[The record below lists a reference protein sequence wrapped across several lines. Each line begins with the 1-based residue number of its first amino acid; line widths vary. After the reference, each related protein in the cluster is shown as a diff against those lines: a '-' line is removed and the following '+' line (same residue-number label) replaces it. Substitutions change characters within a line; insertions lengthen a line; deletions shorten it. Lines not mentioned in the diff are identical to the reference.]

1 MCGIFGLIQ
10 EKNARGDG
18 KYYSNEEVNS
28 AFMTAQFRGPE
39 YSALKSVTSKS
50 MIIDLGFHRLAIN
63 GLDAISHQPI
73 VNGGVSVLCN
83 GEIYNYKSLYDKL
96 DIEPQTNSDCE
107 VIIHIYKKY
116 GFETMLQL
124 IDGVYAIILYDNNT
138 QQLYVARD
146 VYGVRPLF
154 SIESKS
160 DGIVGFASEMKQLIY
175 FADTKKGTS
184 TLKQFTPGTYS
195 VYSINDRV
203 EAEKTNVS
211 YSHFPFMEK
220 IEYPV
225 PSENTLYRYL
235 GVINMRLREAV
246 KKRVTTTDRP
256 IACLLSGGL
265 DSSLITALVA
275 ECFDDPSKL
284 ETYSIGLPGSVDIEY
299 AEKVAAQLGTNHTSI
314 IASEKKFLE
323 AIPKVIE
330 AIESYDTT
338 TVRASVGNY
347 LVAKYIRENS
357 EAKVIFNGDGSDEL
371 SGGYLYF
378 HEAPDDIYFDQEC
391 KRLLKNIHHFDVL
404 RSDRCISHHG
414 LEARTPF
421 LDRAFV
427 EYYMTIPKELRN
439 HNSIK
444 QCEKYLIR
452 KAFDRDNILP
462 NEVLWRTKEAFSDG
476 VSSQKKSWYEM
487 IQDSIENGTISL
499 HGLDMDYDFYSMK
512 NSPRTPEQIYYRCI
526 FERYYPGMGNVIP
539 YFWMP
544 RFVESNDAS
553 ARSLSIYNKHMN

>member
-1 MCGIFGLIQ
+1 MCGIFGFVQ
-10 EKNARGDG
+10 DKN
-18 KYYSNEEVNS
+18 NESHSLQQLNT
-28 AFMTAQFRGPE
+28 AFMKGQFRGPE
-39 YSALKSVTSKS
+39 YSVLNSILTTKNH
-50 MIIDLGFHRLAIN
+50 INLGFHRLAIN
-63 GLDAISHQPI
+63 GLDSISHQPI
-73 VNGGVSVLCN
+73 YNDGVSVLCN
-83 GEIYNYKSLYDKL
+83 GEIYNYKSLYKQ
-96 DIEPQTNSDCE
+96 IEITPSTNSDCE
-107 VIIHIYKKY
+107 IIIHLYKKY
-116 GFETMLQL
+116 GFETMLHM
-124 IDGVYAIILYDNNT
+124 IDGVYAIILVDENT
-138 QQLYVARD
+138 NSMYIARD

-154 SIESKS
+154 TLKTGSNTNM
-160 DGIVGFASEMKQLIY
+160 GFASEMKQLIDFY
-175 FADTKKGTS
+175 DQKNGDS
-184 TLKQFTPGTYS
+184 IEQFKPGTYS
-195 VYSINDRV
+195 EYHFDDPELNK
-203 EAEKTNVS
+203 ENVI
-211 YSHFPFMEK
+211 YSHFPFMENV
-220 IEYPV
+220 EYKLHDK
-225 PSENTLYRYL
+225 SKLDYYL
-235 GVINMRLREAV
+235 DVINMRLRMAV

-299 AEKVAAQLGTNHTSI
+299 AEKVAAYLGTNHTSI
-314 IASEKKFLE
+314 IASESKFLE
-323 AIPKVIE
+323 SIPEVIE

-347 LVAKYIRENS
+347 LVAKYIKENS

-378 HEAPDDIYFDQEC
+378 HEAPDDISFDQEC
-391 KRLLKNIHHFDVL
+391 KRLLKNIHYFDVL
-404 RSDRCISHHG
+404 RSDRCISHQG

-444 QCEKYLIR
+444 KCEKYLIR

-462 NEVLWRTKEAFSDG
+462 KEVLWRTKEAFSDG

-487 IQDSIENGTISL
+487 IQDSVENGTISL
-499 HGLDMDYDFYSMK
+499 SNLNMDYDFFEMK
-512 NSPRTPEQIYYRCI
+512 NPPKTPEQIYYRSL
-526 FERYYPGMGNVIP
+526 FEKYYSGMGNVIP

-544 RFVESNDAS
+544 RFVETNDAS
-553 ARSLSIYNKHMN
+553 ARSLSIYSKHMN

>member
-1 MCGIFGLIQ
+1 MCGIFGFVENKEGINYPKERL
-10 EKNARGDG
+10 N
-18 KYYSNEEVNS
+18 N
-28 AFMTAQFRGPE
+28 AFMKGQFRGPE
-39 YSALKSVTSKS
+39 YSALKCVSTKMKNVN
-50 MIIDLGFHRLAIN
+50 LGFHRLAIN

-73 VNGGVSVLCN
+73 VHEGISVLCN
-83 GEIYNYKSLYDKL
+83 GEIYNYKKLYEK
-96 DIEPQTNSDCE
+96 IGVTPTTNSDCE
-107 VIIHIYKKY
+107 VIIHLYRKY
-116 GFETMLQL
+116 GFETMLHL
-124 IDGVYAIILYDNNT
+124 IDGVYAIILLDENT
-138 QQLYVARD
+138 GELYVARD

-154 SIESKS
+154 TLRS
-160 DGIVGFASEMKQLIY
+160 DNKGILGFASEMKQLVDFY
-175 FADTKKGTS
+175 DDDT
-184 TLKQFTPGTYS
+184 TLEQFTPGSYS
-195 VYSINDRV
+195 LYYLDNGKETV
-203 EAEKTNVS
+203 NVS

-220 IEYPV
+220 VEYPV

-235 GVINMRLREAV
+235 GVINIRLREAV

-299 AEKVAAQLGTNHTSI
+299 AEKVAAHLGTTHTSI
-314 IASEKKFLE
+314 IASEQKFLE
-323 AIPKVIE
+323 SIPEVIE

-347 LVAKYIRENS
+347 LVAKYIKENS
-357 EAKVIFNGDGSDEL
+357 DAKVIFNGDGSDEL

-391 KRLLKNIHHFDVL
+391 KRLLMNIHYFDVL

-439 HNSIK
+439 HSTIK
-444 QCEKYLIR
+444 ECEKYLIR
-452 KAFDRDNILP
+452 KAFDRDNLLP
-462 NEVLWRTKEAFSDG
+462 KEVLWRTKEAFSDG
-476 VSSQKKSWYEM
+476 VSSHKKSWYEM
-487 IQDSIENGTISL
+487 IQDSVENGTISL
-499 HGLDMDYDFYSMK
+499 SSLNIDYDFSLMK
-512 NSPRTPEQIYYRCI
+512 NPPKTPEQIYYRYI
-526 FERYYPGMGNVIP
+526 FEKYYPGMGDVIP

-544 RFVESNDAS
+544 RFIETQDAS
-553 ARSLSIYNKHMN
+553 ARSLSIYSKHMK

>member
-1 MCGIFGLIQ
+1 MCGIFGFIQ
-10 EKNARGDG
+10 DKNNEK
-18 KYYSNEEVNS
+18 YSKEQLNS
-28 AFMTAQFRGPE
+28 AFMKGQFRGPE
-39 YSALKSVTSKS
+39 YSVLKTVLTSS
-50 MIIDLGFHRLAIN
+50 NSIDLGFHRLAIN
-63 GLDAISHQPI
+63 GLDSISHQPI
-73 VNGGVSVLCN
+73 VHDGISVLCN
-83 GEIYNYKSLYDKL
+83 GEIYNYKKLYAEL
-96 DIEPQTNSDCE
+96 GVSPTTNSDCE
-107 VIIHIYKKY
+107 VIIHLYKKY
-116 GFETMLQL
+116 GFETMLHM
-124 IDGVYAIILYDNNT
+124 IDGVYSIILLDENT
-138 QQLYVARD
+138 NSMYVARD

-154 SIESKS
+154 TLKTGSNTNM
-160 DGIVGFASEMKQLIY
+160 GFASEMKQLIDFY
-175 FADTKKGTS
+175 DETKGDS
-184 TLKQFTPGTYS
+184 IEQFVPGTYS
-195 VYSINDRV
+195 EYHLDHPEMNK
-203 EAEKTNVS
+203 ENVI
-211 YSHFPFMEK
+211 YSHFPFMENVEFELQDK
-220 IEYPV
+220 SQLDYHLDI
-225 PSENTLYRYL
+225 
-235 GVINMRLREAV
+235 INMRLRMAV

-299 AEKVAAQLGTNHTSI
+299 AEKVAAYLGTNHTSI
-314 IASEKKFLE
+314 IASESKFLE
-323 AIPKVIE
+323 SIPEVIE

-347 LVAKYIRENS
+347 LVAKYIKENS

-378 HEAPDDIYFDQEC
+378 HEAPDDISFDQEC
-391 KRLLKNIHHFDVL
+391 KRLLKNIHYFDVL
-404 RSDRCISHHG
+404 RSDRCISHQG

-444 QCEKYLIR
+444 QNEKFLIR

-462 NEVLWRTKEAFSDG
+462 KEVLWRTKEAFSDG

-487 IQDSIENGTISL
+487 IQDSVENGTISL
-499 HGLDMDYDFYSMK
+499 DDLNMDYDFSEMK
-512 NSPRTPEQIYYRCI
+512 NPPRTPEQIYYRSL
-526 FERYYPGMGNVIP
+526 FEKYYSGMGDIIP

-544 RFVESNDAS
+544 RFVETNDAS
-553 ARSLSIYNKHMN
+553 ARSLSIYSKHMK

>member
-1 MCGIFGLIQ
+1 MCGIFGFIQ
-10 EKNARGDG
+10 DKNNEK
-18 KYYSNEEVNS
+18 YSKEQLNS
-28 AFMTAQFRGPE
+28 AFMKGQFRGPE
-39 YSALKSVTSKS
+39 YSVLKTVLTSS
-50 MIIDLGFHRLAIN
+50 NSIDLGFHRLAIN
-63 GLDAISHQPI
+63 GLDSISHQPI
-73 VNGGVSVLCN
+73 VHDGISVLCN
-83 GEIYNYKSLYDKL
+83 GEIYNYKKLYAEL
-96 DIEPQTNSDCE
+96 GVSPTTNSDCE
-107 VIIHIYKKY
+107 VIIHLYKKY
-116 GFETMLQL
+116 GFETMLHM
-124 IDGVYAIILYDNNT
+124 IDGVYSIILLDENT
-138 QQLYVARD
+138 NSMYVARD

-154 SIESKS
+154 TLKTGSNTNM
-160 DGIVGFASEMKQLIY
+160 GFASEMKQLIDFY
-175 FADTKKGTS
+175 DETKGDS
-184 TLKQFTPGTYS
+184 IEQFVPGTYIE
-195 VYSINDRV
+195 YHLDHPEMNK
-203 EAEKTNVS
+203 ENVI
-211 YSHFPFMEK
+211 YSHFPFMENVEFK
-220 IEYPV
+220 LQDKSQLDYHLDI
-225 PSENTLYRYL
+225 
-235 GVINMRLREAV
+235 INMRLRMAV

-299 AEKVAAQLGTNHTSI
+299 AEKVAAYLGTNHTSI
-314 IASEKKFLE
+314 IASESKFLE
-323 AIPKVIE
+323 SIPEVIE

-347 LVAKYIRENS
+347 LVAKYIKENS

-378 HEAPDDIYFDQEC
+378 HEAPDDISFDQEC
-391 KRLLKNIHHFDVL
+391 KRLLKNIHYFDVL
-404 RSDRCISHHG
+404 RSDRCISHQG

-444 QCEKYLIR
+444 QNEKFLIR

-462 NEVLWRTKEAFSDG
+462 KEVLWRTKEAFSDG

-487 IQDSIENGTISL
+487 IQDSVENGTISL
-499 HGLDMDYDFYSMK
+499 DDLNMDYDFSEMK
-512 NSPRTPEQIYYRCI
+512 NPPRTPEQIYYRSL
-526 FERYYPGMGNVIP
+526 FEKYYSGMGDIIP

-544 RFVESNDAS
+544 RFVETNDAS
-553 ARSLSIYNKHMN
+553 ARSLSIYSKHMK

>member
-1 MCGIFGLIQ
+1 MCGIFGFIQ
-10 EKNARGDG
+10 DKNNEK
-18 KYYSNEEVNS
+18 YSKEQLNS
-28 AFMTAQFRGPE
+28 AFMKGQFRGPE
-39 YSALKSVTSKS
+39 YSVLKTVLTSS
-50 MIIDLGFHRLAIN
+50 NSIDLGFHRLAIN
-63 GLDAISHQPI
+63 GLDSISHQPI
-73 VNGGVSVLCN
+73 VHDGISVLCN
-83 GEIYNYKSLYDKL
+83 GEIYNYKKLYAEL
-96 DIEPQTNSDCE
+96 GVSPTTNSDCE
-107 VIIHIYKKY
+107 VIIHLYKKY
-116 GFETMLQL
+116 GFETMLHM
-124 IDGVYAIILYDNNT
+124 IDGVYSIILLDENT
-138 QQLYVARD
+138 NSMYVARD

-154 SIESKS
+154 TLKTGSNTNM
-160 DGIVGFASEMKQLIY
+160 GFASEMKQLIDFY
-175 FADTKKGTS
+175 DETKGDS
-184 TLKQFTPGTYS
+184 IEQFVPGTYIE
-195 VYSINDRV
+195 YHLDHPEMNK
-203 EAEKTNVS
+203 ENVI
-211 YSHFPFMEK
+211 YSHFPFMENVEFELQDK
-220 IEYPV
+220 GQLDYH
-225 PSENTLYRYL
+225 LD
-235 GVINMRLREAV
+235 VINMRLRMAV

-299 AEKVAAQLGTNHTSI
+299 AEKVAAYLGTNHTSI
-314 IASEKKFLE
+314 IASESKFLE
-323 AIPKVIE
+323 SIPEVIE

-347 LVAKYIRENS
+347 LVAKYIKENS

-378 HEAPDDIYFDQEC
+378 HEAPDDISFDQEC
-391 KRLLKNIHHFDVL
+391 KRLLKNIHYFDVL
-404 RSDRCISHHG
+404 RSDRCISHQG

-444 QCEKYLIR
+444 QNEKFLIR

-462 NEVLWRTKEAFSDG
+462 KEVLWRTKEAFSDG

-487 IQDSIENGTISL
+487 IQDSVENGTISL
-499 HGLDMDYDFYSMK
+499 DDLNMDYDFSEMK
-512 NSPRTPEQIYYRCI
+512 NPPRTPEQIYYRSL
-526 FERYYPGMGNVIP
+526 FEKYYSGMGDIIP

-544 RFVESNDAS
+544 RFVETNDAS
-553 ARSLSIYNKHMN
+553 ARSLSIYSKHMK